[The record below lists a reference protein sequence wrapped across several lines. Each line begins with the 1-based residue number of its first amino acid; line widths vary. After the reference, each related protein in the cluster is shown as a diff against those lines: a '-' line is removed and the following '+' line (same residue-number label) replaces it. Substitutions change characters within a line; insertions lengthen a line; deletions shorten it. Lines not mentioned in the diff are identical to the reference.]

1 MRDDIRGRNGREY
14 GSLIVMK
21 RGLLIGGILLFLLG
35 IVALLHPSFDYHKHE
50 EVARIGPIT
59 ATVEK
64 PETADIPVAATVAL
78 LVSGMV
84 LIFLGARG
92 K

>member
-1 MRDDIRGRNGREY
+1 MPGYIQGRNGKECD
-14 GSLIVMK
+14 SVIAMK
-21 RGLLIGGILLFLLG
+21 RGLLIVGILLFLLG
-35 IVALLHPSFDYHKHE
+35 IGALLHPSFDYHKHE

-64 PETADIPVAATVAL
+64 PETAEIPVAATVAL

>member
-1 MRDDIRGRNGREY
+1 MPGYIQGYNGKECD
-14 GSLIVMK
+14 SVIVMK
-21 RGLLIGGILLFLLG
+21 RGLLIAGLALFVLG
-35 IVALLHPSFDYHKHE
+35 IVALLHPNIDYHKHE

-59 ATVEK
+59 ATVDK
-64 PETADIPVAATVAL
+64 PETASIPVAATVAL

-84 LIFLGARG
+84 LIFVGARR